1 MSDDTRE
8 YFESVAD
15 QWDEMRRLFFGEGVR
30 NAAIAAA
37 DINSSSLVADI
48 GVGTGFI
55 AAGALATGARVIGV
69 DSSERMLAQAQKR
82 FADQRFETRA
92 GDIDSLPLRTAE
104 VDVVFANMV
113 LHHAPDPPRAIR
125 EMSRVIKPGGK
136 LVITDVDT
144 HAHEWLRT
152 EQHDRWLGF
161 ERTDI
166 ARWFRDAGLVNVTV
180 ADTSELC
187 CPTSECGTK
196 AAITIFLAK
205 GIKPDR
211 QS

>member
-1 MSDDTRE
+1 MSVDTRE

-15 QWDEMRRLFFGEGVR
+15 KWDEMRRSFFGEGVR

-37 DINSSSLVADI
+37 DINSSSVVADV

-55 AAGALATGARVIGV
+55 AERALAAGAHVIGV

-82 FADQRFETRA
+82 FADQRFETRV
-92 GDIDSLPLRTAE
+92 GDVESLPLRTAE

-113 LHHAPDPPRAIR
+113 LHHAPDPHLAIR
-125 EMSRVIKPGGK
+125 EMSRVLKPGGK
-136 LVITDVDT
+136 LVITDADIHT
-144 HAHEWLRT
+144 HEWLRT

-161 ERTDI
+161 ERTDV
-166 ARWFRDAGLVNVTV
+166 ARWFGDAGLVNVTV

-196 AAITIFLAK
+196 AAITICIAK

-211 QS
+211 